1 MRNLLKTLKIV
12 ILLQVLL
19 QLVLITGAANAAE
32 GAAKNA
38 ASLKPIL
45 DVKTFVTPAGINVWL
60 VEDTTSPAIYMDFA
74 FRGAGAVNDPD
85 GRQGVSQLLSNTLD
99 EGAGSYDSKAFQ
111 AALNDHSIGLNF
123 SSTRDDFGG
132 HLDVLKK
139 YQDTGFELLHLALSD
154 PHLDAAAIERMKQA
168 NLSRI
173 RSNMIDPDWL
183 SARLTNAVL
192 FAGHPYARNSGG
204 TLSQIP
210 EITRDDLL
218 HKFRTQ
224 LAKDNL
230 VVAVAGNISAADLS
244 VKIDQVFGALPDHA
258 TLATMT
264 EVGFPTQSPVVHF
277 KTDIEQNMVNI
288 CYAGMKL
295 DDPDYTAAQIFNYV
309 AGGAG
314 FGSRLMDEIREK
326 RGLTYGI
333 YSGFQHMNHAELW
346 CVSGSTR
353 AEQLGQMRDLVTK
366 TLADFSQQKIT
377 RAEFCAA
384 RAHFLGSIPLG
395 LTSNRDIAAM
405 LNAFQLEHLPPNY
418 LDLEQ
423 QKLESLTL
431 KDVEKA
437 SRRILTA
444 PPLATLIVGPNIED
458 TKTTEGVTFMPK
470 LPDVE

>member
-1 MRNLLKTLKIV
+1 MMQNLLKTLKIV

-19 QLVLITGAANAAE
+19 QLILMTGAANA
-32 GAAKNA
+32 
-38 ASLKPIL
+38 KPIL
-45 DVKTFVTPAGINVWL
+45 DVKTFVTPAGITVWL
-60 VEDTTSPAIYMDFA
+60 VEDATSPAIYMDFA
-74 FRGAGAVNDPD
+74 FRGAGAVNDPT
-85 GRQGVSQLLSNTLD
+85 GKQGVSQLLSNTMD
-99 EGAGSYDSKAFQ
+99 EGAGSYESGAFQ
-111 AALNDHSIGLNF
+111 AMLNDHSIGLNF

-139 YQDTGFELLHLALSD
+139 YQDIGFELLRLAMSD
-154 PHLDAAAIERMKQA
+154 PHFDKAAIERMKAA

-210 EITRDDLL
+210 KITRDDLL

-230 VVAVAGNISAADLS
+230 VVAVAGQTTPQELS
-244 VKIDQVFGALPDHA
+244 PQIDRIFAALPDHA
-258 TLATMT
+258 AVTTPA
-264 EVGFPTQSPVVHF
+264 EVSFAAQSPVVHF
-277 KTDIEQNMVNI
+277 KSNIEQDVVNI
-288 CYAGMKL
+288 CYQGIGVH
-295 DDPDYTAAQIFNYV
+295 DPDYVAAQIFNYV

-314 FGSRLMDEIREK
+314 FGSRLMEEIREK

-333 YSGFQHMNHAELW
+333 YSGFQHMDHAQLW

-353 AEQLGQMRDLVTK
+353 AEQLAQMRALVTK
-366 TLADFSQQKIT
+366 TLADFSERNIT
-377 RAEFCAA
+377 RAEFSAA

-405 LNAFQLEHLPPNY
+405 LISFQLENLPPDY

-423 QKLESLTL
+423 QKLETLTL
-431 KDVEKA
+431 KDVEA
-437 SRRILTA
+437 AARRILTP
-444 PPLATLIVGPNIED
+444 PPLATMIVGPHSEAKDSID
-458 TKTTEGVTFMPK
+458 VIYTTDI
-470 LPDVE
+470 PDVR